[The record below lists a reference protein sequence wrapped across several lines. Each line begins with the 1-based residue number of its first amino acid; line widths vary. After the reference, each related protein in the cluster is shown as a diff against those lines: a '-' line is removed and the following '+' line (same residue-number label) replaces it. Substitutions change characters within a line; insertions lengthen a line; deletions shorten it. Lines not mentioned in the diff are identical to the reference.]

1 MDRRDSYALV
11 TGATSGIGLGIASAL
26 ADDGERVILVDR
38 SHFDPATITTR
49 GNLVY
54 FEQFDLTHTG
64 DIPDLVQKLVDEYGP
79 ITKLVNNAGIHKAS
93 LLEHTTE
100 EDWNSVVQINLTVP
114 FLMIKHLI
122 PVMRLAGG
130 GAIVNIS
137 SRNAFRSTTGNNA
150 YDTTKSGLLGLTRT
164 AAGELA
170 EDNIRVNAVCP
181 GIISTPMKD
190 EQSTEGRLLKSIHA
204 KLVPLKRYGVV
215 EEIANIVLFLLSDK
229 ASFITGSSL
238 VADGGQLAC
247 MNNGRL
253 MEIPSLASDNLQTS
267 T

>member
-1 MDRRDSYALV
+1 MDRRDSFALV

-122 PVMRLAGG
+122 PIMRLAGG

-170 EDNIRVNAVCP
+170 EDNIRVNAV
-181 GIISTPMKD
+181 
-190 EQSTEGRLLKSIHA
+190 SIHA
-204 KLVPLKRYGVV
+204 KLVPLKRYGAV

-253 MEIPSLASDNLQTS
+253 MEIPSLESDNLQTS

>member
-1 MDRRDSYALV
+1 MTVDKRDTFALV
-11 TGATSGIGLGIASAL
+11 TGAASGIGFGIARAL
-26 ADDGERVILVDR
+26 ADDGQRVIVVDR
-38 SHFDPATITTR
+38 SHFDPAAVTAKSD
-49 GNLVY
+49 LVY

-64 DIPDLVQKLVDEYGP
+64 DIPGFVQQLVDKYGL
-79 ITKLVNNAGIHKAS
+79 ITKLVNNAGIHKGS
-93 LLEHTTE
+93 MIEHTSE
-100 EDWNSVVQINLTVP
+100 EDWNAVVQINLTVP

-122 PVMRLAGG
+122 PIMRQAGG
-130 GAIVNIS
+130 GAIVNMS

-190 EQSTEGRLLKSIHA
+190 EQSTEGKLLKSIHA

-215 EEIANIVLFLLSDK
+215 EEVANVVLFLLSDK

-238 VADGGQLAC
+238 IADGGQLAC
-247 MNNGRL
+247 MNNSRL
-253 MEIPSLASDNLQTS
+253 MEIPSLAVADQ
-267 T
+267 